1 MAGVKAPPATDVTAV
16 PALDE
21 LREVSRSVKRVES
34 VEKVTGSAEYIHHL
48 RLPRML
54 YGKIVRSTIPHGR
67 VVSVDASAA
76 LAVPGVHR
84 VVSGADVLTLV
95 KNPHYG
101 PAFHDQPILAVDKV
115 RFVGDPVAVVLAA
128 DPHVAE
134 AAADLVEVAYEMLE
148 PVFDEVAAAQPGA
161 PIVHERLQPAGT
173 FTDLKYLV
181 GRSGTNVALDA
192 HVRHGD
198 ADGAF
203 ALADRIFEGTYRT
216 GQVMHTPLEPLV
228 SVAESR
234 GRDELTIHTSS
245 QSPSFVRMEVSRLLG
260 WPENK
265 VRVRTAYLGG
275 GFGAKLYIK
284 LEALVAVC
292 ALLVGRPVKI
302 ALTMEEQFLMITKH
316 GTTVMIK
323 SGVTRDGKIVARRTE
338 TYWNGGAYAD
348 IGPRVTQKSGFTASG
363 PYDIEHVAMDSY
375 ACYTNLPPAG
385 ALRGFG
391 IPQLV
396 WAYESHTEEIAREL
410 GIDPVEFRLRNAL
423 RDGRPHATGTIMEN
437 ARIVDA
443 IELVAKRLDWGQP
456 FERGTGPVRR
466 GRGIAVGFK
475 ASISPTTSVAILNV
489 YGDGSCGLH
498 CGTVD
503 MGQGSDTAMAQIAAE
518 ALGIRTEEVR
528 VLHPDTDMTP
538 YDMATL
544 GSRSTYHMGNAVRL
558 AALDARRQLIALAA
572 QTLGVAEG
580 ELDCRDGVVS
590 ARDGRRQ
597 TFREIFVERFGMQA
611 GNVVGF
617 GTFAPEYEKADPL
630 TGQSAHITPFWM
642 VGATGIELEVDTE
655 TGRITVTRL
664 VTAGDVGRAINPA
677 IVERQL
683 DGAAIMQLG
692 ATLFEQMVFDGGQL
706 VNASLAD
713 YKIPGIHD
721 VPAHIASDLI
731 EVPHPHAPYGAKGVG
746 ESGTFGVS
754 PAVANAL
761 ADACGVRIRELPI
774 TPERVLRAIRAQRG
788 DPLEDA

>member
-1 MAGVKAPPATDVTAV
+1 MAGVKTPPATDVTAV
-16 PALDE
+16 PALDA
-21 LREVSRSVKRVES
+21 LREVSRNVKRVES
-34 VEKVTGSAEYIHHL
+34 VEKVTGSAEYIHNL
-48 RLPRML
+48 RLPGML
-54 YGKIVRSTIPHGR
+54 YGKIVRSTVPHGR
-67 VVSVDASAA
+67 VVSIDTSAA

-84 VVSGADVLTLV
+84 VITGADVLTLV

-134 AAADLVEVAYEMLE
+134 EAADLVEVTYETLE

-161 PIVHERLQPAGT
+161 PIVHDELKPAGT
-173 FTDLKYLV
+173 FTDLKYLA
-181 GRSGTNVALDA
+181 GRSGTNIALDA
-192 HVRHGD
+192 MVRHGD
-198 ADGAF
+198 AEAAF
-203 ALADRIFEGTYRT
+203 ARADRVFEETYRT

-234 GRDELTIHTSS
+234 AREELIIHTAS

-292 ALLVGRPVKI
+292 ALLVRRPVKI
-302 ALTMEEQFLMITKH
+302 SLTMEEQFLMITKH
-316 GTTVMIK
+316 GTTVKIK
-323 SGVTRDGKIVARRTE
+323 SGVTHDGTVIARRTE

-348 IGPRVTQKSGFTASG
+348 IGPRVTQKSGFTAAG
-363 PYDIEHVAMDSY
+363 PYDIENVSMDSF

-410 GIDPVEFRLRNAL
+410 GLDPVEFRLRNAL

-437 ARIVDA
+437 ARIVDC
-443 IELVAKRLDWGQP
+443 IENVAKRLEWEKP
-456 FERGTGPVRR
+456 FERGSGPIKR

-503 MGQGSDTAMAQIAAE
+503 MGQGSDTAMAQVAAE

-572 QTLGVAEG
+572 QSLGVPEDQLA
-580 ELDCRDGVVS
+580 CKDGAVS
-590 ARDGRRQ
+590 ASDGRRK
-597 TFREIFVERFGMQA
+597 TFREIFVDRFGMQA

-617 GTFAPEYEKADPL
+617 GTFAPEYEKADPK
-630 TGQSAHITPFWM
+630 TGQSPNITPFWM
-642 VGATGIELEVDTE
+642 VGATGVEIEVDTE
-655 TGRITVTRL
+655 TGRITVTKM
-664 VTAGDVGRAINPA
+664 VTAGDVGRAINPE
-677 IVERQL
+677 IVVRQL

-692 ATLFEQMVFDGGQL
+692 ATLFEQMIFDGGQV

-721 VPAHIASDLI
+721 VPHHIASDLI
-731 EVPHPHAPYGAKGVG
+731 EVPHPRAPYGAKGVG

-754 PAVANAL
+754 PAIANAL
-761 ADACGVRIRELPI
+761 ADACGVRVRELPL
-774 TPERVLRAIRAQRG
+774 TPERVLRAIRSKSG
-788 DPLEDA
+788 DPLEEA